1 MPPDCAAAVFS
12 TTVNDPAL
20 RAASLEPHR
29 YPRALWRGPRPWN
42 NDTDEE
48 LAAMAAVH
56 AALMQLPPAI
66 PGRQMWL
73 GVLSLAAEVLRSPR
87 PFLPERQFAA
97 LSPLSLHV
105 HHFDAAG
112 EADANFHAFAQL
124 PWYTSAFANSHVR
137 RRFFYAD
144 GGCKL
149 AIWRRSI
156 RATLTPGGAD
166 PTPYTHVW
174 FVDSDLDFRP
184 GIFHLAA
191 FQALVAHTAPLVA
204 QPAILPKAKGRRAS
218 DYWSLAAKPSTQVT
232 GRERVRS
239 KTCARRCADP
249 IEVQCPLIDVR
260 LLASFYETTMS
271 FAATQDTLQQ
281 WALNRIAFHVAR
293 ALGEAQPSGTTR
305 RRPAGMVYDWVPLVH
320 AELGL
325 LPKKFGAGGPALR
338 ARRRCV
344 RGSGPNGSV
353 FDAAHA
359 LAVRPPAAE
368 GALADA
374 IRGCAWLWRAAT

>member
-1 MPPDCAAAVFS
+1 
-12 TTVNDPAL
+12 
-20 RAASLEPHR
+20 
-29 YPRALWRGPRPWN
+29 
-42 NDTDEE
+42 
-48 LAAMAAVH
+48 MAAVH
-56 AALMQLPPAI
+56 AALVQLPPAI
-66 PGRQMWL
+66 PGRQLWL

-112 EADANFHAFAQL
+112 EADANFLAFAQL
-124 PWYTSAFANSHVR
+124 PWYTTAFANSHVR

-144 GGCKL
+144 GGCKSE
-149 AIWRRSI
+149 IWRRSI
-156 RATLTPGGAD
+156 RAVLTPGAD
-166 PTPYTHVW
+166 PVPYTHVW
-174 FVDSDLDFRP
+174 FVDTDLDFRP

-218 DYWSLAAKPSTQVT
+218 DYWSLAATPSAKVT
-232 GRERVRS
+232 GRERVSS
-239 KTCARRCADP
+239 KTCAHRCADP
-249 IEVQCPLIDVR
+249 IEVQCPLIDAR
-260 LLASFYETTMS
+260 LLSSFYGTTMP
-271 FAATQDTLQQ
+271 FVATQDTLQQ

-293 ALGEAQPSGTTR
+293 ALGEAHGNGTTR

-325 LPKKFGAGGPALR
+325 LPKKFGAGGGPALR

-359 LAVRPPAAE
+359 LAVRPVAKGAH
-368 GALADA
+368 GALGDA
-374 IRGCAWLWRAAT
+374 IRGCAWSWRAASGLRTLWTAAEATHGPMRARAGSWPGSDFLERYNKHYGGR